1 MRTYVIEPQQ
11 IFVPSLLQLLQK
23 TGLSIVRVRNV
34 LEPPDVL
41 GVQPQLLFCDDDIVA
56 AETMRAL
63 RFLLDAMPQLSVCL
77 YSRSTSRE
85 LSRNE
90 APQTRLLHL
99 EKSASY
105 DVLASTIG
113 SFVTSQ

>member
-1 MRTYVIEPQQ
+1 VRTYVIEPQQ

-23 TGLSIVRVRNV
+23 TGLAIVRVRNT
-34 LEPPDVL
+34 LDPPDVL
-41 GVQPQLLFCDDDIVA
+41 GVQPQLLFCDDDTAGV
-56 AETMRAL
+56 ETMRAL

-77 YSRSTSRE
+77 SSRSTSRD
-85 LSRNE
+85 LHLNE
-90 APQTRLLHL
+90 APQARLLHL

-113 SFVTSQ
+113 RFVTAQ